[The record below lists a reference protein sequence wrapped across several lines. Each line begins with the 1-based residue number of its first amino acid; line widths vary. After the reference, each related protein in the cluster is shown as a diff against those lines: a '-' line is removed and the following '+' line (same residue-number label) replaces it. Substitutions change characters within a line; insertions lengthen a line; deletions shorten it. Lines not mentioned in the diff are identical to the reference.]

1 MAGVKDRKAAQ
12 IAAMEAAKPKENG
25 NVFEGSGDFKKQ
37 FVFFSEN
44 LSRNGFYRGFSEDEV
59 CRVEEMLENITFG
72 MDSLNKVSINRNVM
86 TEISHEAAELE
97 LISSVNALTYFADKY
112 VPEEI
117 RDSFLET
124 VNQYKSYNS
133 QIVAAHK
140 NIYDLRDESMAE
152 IPLPNAKNVSAAV
165 KKTQEDTRASRE
177 IGKVKH
183 TKEQEEEH
191 KREYQSYFDRLVQ
204 GKESPETVF
213 DSLQNVLVNYA
224 SGGSKNSHV
233 LAMLNSRNY
242 GAIQNMCCYWSK
254 LLT

>member
-1 MAGVKDRKAAQ
+1 M
-12 IAAMEAAKPKENG
+12 
-25 NVFEGSGDFKKQ
+25 
-37 FVFFSEN
+37 
-44 LSRNGFYRGFSEDEV
+44 
-59 CRVEEMLENITFG
+59 
-72 MDSLNKVSINRNVM
+72 
-86 TEISHEAAELE
+86 
-97 LISSVNALTYFADKY
+97 NALTYFADKY

-152 IPLPNAKNVSAAV
+152 IPLPIAKNVSAAV

-242 GAIQNMCCYWSK
+242 GAIPNMCCYWSK
-254 LLT
+254 LFT